1 MFLDQF
7 KTYDASGWAGTCGLV
22 REAADSL
29 ANNTK
34 RYFVTIQ
41 PAQISEVVMATISRR
56 PRTPGDGDHQTKP
69 EQRNGPPPL
78 CVRDA
83 GPPLLVPDA
92 KSRIGTSG
100 LGISTFQPSGFGP
113 RLIDPVGG
121 SAAKPAR

>member
-69 EQRNGPPPL
+69 EHVTAPL
-78 CVRDA
+78 RYVRDA

>member
-41 PAQISEVVMATISRR
+41 PAQISERHGNDQPPTANAW
-56 PRTPGDGDHQTKP
+56 GW
-69 EQRNGPPPL
+69 GPS
-78 CVRDA
+78 DQA
-83 GPPLLVPDA
+83 
-92 KSRIGTSG
+92 
-100 LGISTFQPSGFGP
+100 
-113 RLIDPVGG
+113 
-121 SAAKPAR
+121 